1 MTKVYEKSPAF
12 FETFERKPGQQHTTH
27 YCPGCGHGTLNK
39 IMADLVSELG
49 IQDQT
54 IYVGPVGCGV
64 FIYYYF
70 EGACASAAH
79 GRASA
84 VATGI
89 SRSNPDGIV
98 VSYQGDGDLAAI
110 GTGNAIHAANR
121 GENMI
126 VFFVNNNL
134 YGMTGGQMAPTTLI
148 EQKTSTS
155 PYGRSETNDGYPL
168 RMSEMM
174 AGLEAPTLVARVG
187 VNNPKNIRQA
197 VKVIRKG
204 LEIQR
209 DKKGYVFIEVMSQ
222 CPTNWKKDPVDA
234 CQWIDDVVCKQY
246 PLGVFKDLTDER
258 QAQRRPRGD
267 VEFAAV
273 ARQLGLRGDDDTGLD
288 RMTLPQPEMRFKF
301 AGFGGQG
308 VLSLGLMVAQMATER
323 NMEVTWLPS
332 YGPEM
337 RGGVANSS
345 VVIGENPIGTPVVDV
360 PDVLVALNR
369 PSMDKLSPL
378 VKEDGLIVYNSSLID
393 QIPADLKGKVCP
405 LPATTLA
412 AEAGTV
418 KAANVVV
425 LGFIAR
431 MTGIFTLAELE
442 EFLCET
448 FKKPALQEINLK
460 AVAAGWKAAGAAE
473 A

>member
-1 MTKVYEKSPAF
+1 MTKIYEKSDAF
-12 FETFERKPGQQHTTH
+12 FETFTRKPGQQLTTH

-39 IMADLVSELG
+39 IIADLVSELG
-49 IQDQT
+49 IQDET

-64 FIYYYF
+64 FLYYYF

-110 GTGNAIHAANR
+110 GTSNAIHAANR

-148 EQKTSTS
+148 EQKTATS
-155 PYGRSETNDGYPL
+155 PYGRSEANDGFPL

-174 AGLEAPTLVARVG
+174 AGLEAPALVARVG

-197 VKVIRKG
+197 IKVIRQG

-222 CPTNWKKDPVDA
+222 CPTNWKKDPAAA
-234 CQWIDDVVCKQY
+234 CEWIDDVVCKQY
-246 PLGVFKDLTDER
+246 PLGIYKDNAAER
-258 QAQRRPRGD
+258 QSQRRPRAEVD
-267 VEFAAV
+267 FSAV
-273 ARQLGLRGDDDTGLD
+273 ARQLGLADTEEGGVK
-288 RMTLPQPEMRFKF
+288 RMVLPQPEIRFKF

-308 VLSLGLMVAQMATER
+308 VLSLGLMVAQMATQR
-323 NMEVTWLPS
+323 DMEVTWLPS

-345 VVIGENPIGTPVVDV
+345 VVIGENPIGTPVVDI
-360 PDVLVALNR
+360 PDILVALNR
-369 PSMDKLSPL
+369 PSLDKLGPL
-378 VKEDGLIVYNSSLID
+378 VPEGGLIVYNSSLID
-393 QIPADLKGKVCP
+393 QIPADLKGTVYA

-425 LGFIAR
+425 LGFVAR
-431 MTGIFTLAELE
+431 LTGIFELSELE
-442 EFLCET
+442 DFLRET
-448 FKKPALQEINLK
+448 FKKPALQEINLR
-460 AVAAGWKAAGAAE
+460 AVSAGWNAAANI
-473 A
+473 

>member
-1 MTKVYEKSPAF
+1 MSKIFQKSAAF
-12 FETFERKPGQQHTTH
+12 FDTFERKPSMQKTTH

-39 IMADLVSELG
+39 IIADQVEELG

-64 FIYYYF
+64 FLYYYF

-98 VSYQGDGDLAAI
+98 ISYQGDGDLAAI

-126 VFFVNNNL
+126 VFFVNNNV
-134 YGMTGGQMAPTTLI
+134 YGMTGGQLAPTTLI
-148 EQKTSTS
+148 DQKTTTS
-155 PYGRSETNDGYPL
+155 PFGRSESNDGFPL
-168 RMSEMM
+168 RIAEMI

-187 VNNPKNIRQA
+187 VNNPRNIRQA
-197 VKVIRKG
+197 IKVIKRG

-209 DKKGYVFIEVMSQ
+209 DKKGYVFIEILSQ
-222 CPTNWKKDPVDA
+222 CPTNWKKDPQQA
-234 CQWIDDVVCKQY
+234 CQWIDDVVSKQY
-246 PLGVFKDLTDER
+246 PLGVIKDLADER
-258 QAQRRPRGD
+258 KPLLRPHKK
-267 VEFAAV
+267 VNFEAV
-273 ARQLGLRGDDDTGLD
+273 VKLLGLDGEEELSPREVV
-288 RMTLPQPEMRFKF
+288 LPHAEMRFKF

-308 VLSLGLMVAQMATER
+308 VLSLGMMMAQLSMQH

-345 VVIGENPIGTPVVDV
+345 VVVSKSPIGTPVIDA
-360 PDVLVALNR
+360 PNVLVTLNR
-369 PSMDKLSPL
+369 PSLEKFGPL
-378 VKEDGLIVYNSSLID
+378 VPENGFIVYNSSLID
-393 QIPADLKGKVCP
+393 QIPTDLKGQVYP
-405 LPATTLA
+405 LPATDLA
-412 AEAGTV
+412 SAAGTV

-425 LGFIAR
+425 LGFVTR
-431 MTGIFTLAELE
+431 LTGMFELAELE
-442 EFLCET
+442 SFLRET
-448 FKKPALQEINLK
+448 FKKPSLLEINLK
-460 AVAAGWKAAGAAE
+460 AVSAGWDAAGTT
-473 A
+473 